1 MQKSEM
7 MAKLNQVYQNLHGL
21 KMPMSEQN
29 VMLMADCY
37 LTLNKLAT
45 GLQEQ
50 EPEQNREEE
59 KAEGENDGEAESESD

>member
-7 MAKLNQVYQNLHGL
+7 LANLNQIYQNLHGL

-37 LTLNKLAT
+37 LTLNKLAS

-50 EPEQNREEE
+50 EPEHNREEE
-59 KAEGENDGEAESESD
+59 KTEVENDGETKPESD

>member
-1 MQKSEM
+1 MQKSETL
-7 MAKLNQVYQNLHGL
+7 ANLNQIYQNLHGL
-21 KMPMSEQN
+21 NMPMSEQN

-37 LTLNKLAT
+37 LTLKKLAD

-59 KAEGENDGEAESESD
+59 KAEVENDGEEKAG